1 MKNFE
6 SVIKD
11 TINTLEHLGISD
23 RFQGSNS
30 LPPQNQTTAVYNSG
44 YAQWNYGQAHALF
57 PQVGYPRVVHP
68 SEQTGKLVY
77 PPYNQNGDHLF
88 DFSYAGY
95 NEGWTPLPQ
104 PSEVMTTMKLAPG
117 DGQQDDADRIQDAIN
132 QISKLP
138 QNPSGFRGSLSL
150 SAGIFYVGH
159 PIEIIQSGIILRGD
173 AAGGTTI
180 QATSAIDPLKAQ
192 YLIRV
197 SGEGNEMARK
207 RVAII
212 DEYVP
217 VGSMKVKVKEPKR
230 FKIGDQ
236 IVVAA
241 NFNQEWIRQVGMDV
255 IHPKGD
261 TTKNNGW
268 KPGRFDSF
276 RRVMHIDEKSGD
288 IYLNAPLTVSIA
300 KWAGG
305 GHVEAYTSKRVALV
319 GIENLQFIYPTNRD
333 RGPDEIM
340 RGEKGKVKDYR
351 FAAEMFAN
359 YVLKVDNAENCWIRN
374 VRSVWFRNFAQLGTN
389 TLTITLEGCQHT
401 YPTAAPTKN
410 PSLVGQFAFEIS
422 GQLILIDRCHTE
434 MSFHAYSY
442 KARICGPNVIHQST
456 SVGRAGD
463 VGPHMK
469 WSSGQLYDSCNFEGA
484 LIIQDRFDA
493 GSGHGWSGANSV
505 VWNTVA
511 HAGMIIQQP
520 PTAQNFVIGSS
531 EKKGKPRMPQHP
543 WAWTE
548 SEGKKV
554 NPPSLYLAQLHERRR
569 TSAQSS

>member
-1 MKNFE
+1 MKSFE
-6 SVIKD
+6 AVIKN
-11 TINTLEHLGISD
+11 TINSLEHLGVTD
-23 RFQGSNS
+23 RNHGASPYH
-30 LPPQNQTTAVYNSG
+30 PPNQTTAAYNPG
-44 YAQWNYGQAHALF
+44 QWTYQSPALY
-57 PQVGYPRVVHP
+57 PQVGYPSVVYP
-68 SEQTGKLVY
+68 NEQTGKLVY
-77 PPYNQNGDHLF
+77 PPYNKEGDHLF

-95 NEGWTPLPQ
+95 NEGWTPLPS
-104 PSEVMTTMKLAPG
+104 PSSQATVTLSPG
-117 DGQQDDADRIQDAIN
+117 DGRSDDADRIQDAIN
-132 QISKLP
+132 HISKMPL
-138 QNPSGFRGSLSL
+138 NELGFRGSLL
-150 SAGIFYVGH
+150 LNAGVFYVSH
-159 PIEIIQSGIILRGD
+159 PIEITQSGIVMRGD

-180 QATSAIDPLKAQ
+180 QATSAIDPTKTE
-192 YLIRV
+192 YLIRI
-197 SGEGNEMARK
+197 SGDGNEMARK
-207 RVAII
+207 RISIV

-217 VGSMKVKVKEPKR
+217 VGSMRVKVADPKR
-230 FKIGDQ
+230 FKTGDL
-236 IVVAA
+236 IVVTA
-241 NFNQEWIRQVGMDV
+241 NFNLEWIRKVGMDV

-276 RRVMHIDEKSGD
+276 RRVMHVDANSGEL
-288 IYLNAPLTVSIA
+288 YLNAPLTAAIA
-300 KWAGG
+300 KWSGG
-305 GHVEAYTSKRVALV
+305 GHVEAYKSKRVTLV
-319 GIENLQFIYPTNRD
+319 GIEDLQFTYPTNRN
-333 RGPDEIM
+333 RGPDEMM
-340 RGEKGKVKDYR
+340 REEKKKVKDYR
-351 FAAEMFAN
+351 FATEMFAN
-359 YVLKVDNAENCWIRN
+359 YVFKMDNAENCWIRN

-389 TLTITLEGCQHT
+389 TLTITLEGCNHT
-401 YPTAAPTKN
+401 YPAAAPSKT

-422 GQLILIDRCHTE
+422 GQLILIDRCHAE

-442 KARICGPNVIHQST
+442 KARINGPNVVHQST

-469 WSSGQLYDSCNFEGA
+469 WSSGQLYDNCNFEGQ

-554 NPPSLYLAQLHERRR
+554 NPPSLYLAQLHERRG
-569 TSAQSS
+569 ASSQRQ